1 MALDLIAEF
10 ELIIDA
16 LTAEAVEY
24 AVCGGLALGIL
35 GHPRM
40 TKDIDLLIRPADLDR
55 ALGAVK
61 VLGFDIPARQMVF
74 RQGSATEQIMRRVS
88 KLDPETNQ
96 LLPIDFLVLTPVFD
110 TVWKSRIVAT
120 YRDRTI
126 HVVSPDGLVT
136 MKTLANRP
144 QDLVDIAALQ
154 RIADD
159 EEV

>member
-1 MALDLIAEF
+1 MALDLIE
-10 ELIIDA
+10 ELESIVDA
-16 LTAEAVEY
+16 LAAEAVEY

-55 ALGAVK
+55 ALLVVK
-61 VLGFDIPARQMVF
+61 VLGYDIPARQMVF
-74 RQGSATEQIMRRVS
+74 RAGSATEQIMRRVS

-110 TVWKSRIVAT
+110 AVWAGRIAAT

-144 QDLVDIAALQ
+144 QDRADIAALQ

-159 EEV
+159 EEG